1 MTKVSKIVVSEGH
14 LSKIFM
20 IRVLP
25 GSDIIEGIEEVC
37 HNLDIKS
44 GAITCCI
51 GSLQR
56 ASLLIAVP
64 MNSKIGAGYSDPKVI
79 KGPLEL
85 LSGQGSI
92 GQEEEGE
99 IFIHMHGVVSDKN
112 GNVQGGHFI
121 RGENPVLITCEMV
134 LIRVE
139 GIHMIRAYD
148 PEVNMKVFFPK
159 EG

>member
-1 MTKVSKIVVSEGH
+1 VPKIIVSEGH
-14 LSKIFM
+14 LSKVVM

-51 GSLQR
+51 GSLRR

-92 GQEEEGE
+92 GQEEGGE
-99 IFIHMHGVVSDKN
+99 IFIHLHGVISNKE
-112 GNVQGGHFI
+112 GNVYGGHLI
-121 RGENPVLITCEMV
+121 KGKNPALITCEVMV
-134 LIRVE
+134 SRVE

-148 PEVNMKVFFPK
+148 PEVDMKVFFPK